1 MLLPGELRVRF
12 PGISRDPSSTSP
24 LQPPR
29 RSAGWDPCSPP
40 LSSACPSPWYSGG
53 EEASQALEGRPR
65 ELPLQSTRGRV
76 HDRDWGYLPGAVL
89 THRVPSWWG
98 PPPPRGS
105 GNSGEAE
112 PGRGCD
118 GRASGRGRQPS
129 PGAEPGRSAR
139 GASGTAKLSPPPEVR
154 GAEETEREA
163 ERCLRCPYP
172 GLPGSK
178 AAPRRAS
185 AARSAPP
192 PPHAP
197 LTCARPART
206 HLAVELADRH
216 DPARRAAPGL
226 PRPRTA
232 SSLPQRLSVHGG
244 PAWRHLPGLA
254 ESCCVSPSL
263 SPDLPGRLPGGATF
277 TLAAAASLRPG
288 RSCERAG
295 QEAAR
300 RRSPRR
306 CGGRCRRGAGPG
318 RGHLRASER
327 ATRLCRRQ
335 RLCARRARLHAPSRA
350 PAPAAAAGSTGPG
363 AGRPRSWRRPP
374 PAGRRRS
381 RDRCAPAAAPAAP
394 SSRSSPAVPGEA
406 GRGCSAD
413 KKKKKKEESN
423 QKQGKRNK
431 RRDVYDQKAPCILL

>member
-1 MLLPGELRVRF
+1 MAGRRGGDDSPRQGL
-12 PGISRDPSSTSP
+12 SR
-24 LQPPR
+24 
-29 RSAGWDPCSPP
+29 
-40 LSSACPSPWYSGG
+40 
-53 EEASQALEGRPR
+53 
-65 ELPLQSTRGRV
+65 
-76 HDRDWGYLPGAVL
+76 
-89 THRVPSWWG
+89 
-98 PPPPRGS
+98 
-105 GNSGEAE
+105 
-112 PGRGCD
+112 
-118 GRASGRGRQPS
+118 
-129 PGAEPGRSAR
+129 GRSAR

-154 GAEETEREA
+154 GAEEDCERET
-163 ERCLRCPYP
+163 ERCPYP

-192 PPHAP
+192 PPHAA

-277 TLAAAASLRPG
+277 TPAAAASLRPG

-327 ATRLCRRQ
+327 ATGLCRRQ

-350 PAPAAAAGSTGPG
+350 PAPAAAGSTGPG
-363 AGRPRSWRRPP
+363 AGRPRS
-374 PAGRRRS
+374 
-381 RDRCAPAAAPAAP
+381 
-394 SSRSSPAVPGEA
+394 
-406 GRGCSAD
+406 
-413 KKKKKKEESN
+413 
-423 QKQGKRNK
+423 
-431 RRDVYDQKAPCILL
+431 

>member
-1 MLLPGELRVRF
+1 MAGRRGGDDSPRQGL
-12 PGISRDPSSTSP
+12 SR
-24 LQPPR
+24 
-29 RSAGWDPCSPP
+29 
-40 LSSACPSPWYSGG
+40 
-53 EEASQALEGRPR
+53 
-65 ELPLQSTRGRV
+65 
-76 HDRDWGYLPGAVL
+76 
-89 THRVPSWWG
+89 
-98 PPPPRGS
+98 
-105 GNSGEAE
+105 
-112 PGRGCD
+112 
-118 GRASGRGRQPS
+118 
-129 PGAEPGRSAR
+129 GRSAR

-185 AARSAPP
+185 PARSAPP
-192 PPHAP
+192 PPHAA

-277 TLAAAASLRPG
+277 TPAAAASLRPG

-306 CGGRCRRGAGPG
+306 CGGRCRRGAGEG
-318 RGHLRASER
+318 
-327 ATRLCRRQ
+327 
-335 RLCARRARLHAPSRA
+335 A
-350 PAPAAAAGSTGPG
+350 PAGVGAGDPALPPPTPVRPQGQAARALARPRPRRRRGVHRAGGGAAEELAAAAPCWTPAL
-363 AGRPRSWRRPP
+363 AGQVRARCRTCRAELEVL
-374 PAGRRRS
+374 AG
-381 RDRCAPAAAPAAP
+381 CA
-394 SSRSSPAVPGEA
+394 RGGWA
-406 GRGCSAD
+406 GM
-413 KKKKKKEESN
+413 
-423 QKQGKRNK
+423 
-431 RRDVYDQKAPCILL
+431 